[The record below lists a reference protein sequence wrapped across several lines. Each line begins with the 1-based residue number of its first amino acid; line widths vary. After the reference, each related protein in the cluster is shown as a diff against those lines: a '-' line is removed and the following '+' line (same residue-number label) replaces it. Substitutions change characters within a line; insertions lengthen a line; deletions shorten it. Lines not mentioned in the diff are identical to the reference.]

1 VTAPAEAPRRIL
13 IAFDKFKGALSAAAA
28 CEVAAEVLRRRR
40 PSWQLDCAP
49 LSDGGDGFCR
59 ILSDAAHG
67 SFERVAASGPLFDA
81 TGSAPRV
88 SAEIGRVELARLPLA
103 ARQRL
108 ASGASARA
116 RLAIVEMASVNGLSL
131 IAEPQRDVWRA
142 SSYGTG
148 ELLLA
153 ASRLP
158 VAAVLLGVGGSA
170 TSDLGL
176 GALCALGLRFEDA
189 AGVELRP
196 PIPALWSRI
205 QRVGGAVSSELPPI
219 LIACDVNNPLLG
231 PRGAAAV
238 YGPQKGL
245 KPEDLPGHE
254 REAARLARLVCQ
266 ALDVDMALSDTPG
279 AGAAGGIA
287 FGLLAAA
294 RARLL
299 PGFELV
305 SDWLD
310 LDARLAQA
318 AIVITGEGRFD
329 ASSWAGKGPGAIVEK
344 ARRLRVPSVIFA
356 GAVSAAPQASD
367 FSAIAISPPDM
378 PIAQALAG
386 TPEQL
391 ARAVER
397 WLDGIDSSRVS

>member
-1 VTAPAEAPRRIL
+1 
-13 IAFDKFKGALSAAAA
+13 
-28 CEVAAEVLRRRR
+28 
-40 PSWQLDCAP
+40 
-49 LSDGGDGFCR
+49 
-59 ILSDAAHG
+59 
-67 SFERVAASGPLFDA
+67 
-81 TGSAPRV
+81 
-88 SAEIGRVELARLPLA
+88 VELARLSLA
-103 ARQRL
+103 VRQRL
-108 ASGASARA
+108 ALGSSVPTS
-116 RLAIVEMASVNGLSL
+116 LAIVEMASVNGLSL
-131 IAEPQRDVWRA
+131 LSTPQPDVRRA

-189 AGVELRP
+189 AGLELRP
-196 PIPALWSRI
+196 PLPADWSRI
-205 QRVGGAVSSELPPI
+205 ARVRGVVSSALRPI
-219 LIACDVNNPLLG
+219 LIACDVTNPLLG
-231 PRGAAAV
+231 PSGAAAV

-266 ALDVDMALSDTPG
+266 ALGVDVALSETPG

-305 SDWLD
+305 SEWLD
-310 LDARLAQA
+310 LDERLARA

-329 ASSWAGKGPGAIVEK
+329 ASSWAGKGPGAIIEK
-344 ARRLRVPSVIFA
+344 ARRLGVPSVLFA
-356 GAVSAAPQASD
+356 GAVSAAANAPD

-378 PIAQALAG
+378 PISQALAR
-386 TPEQL
+386 TSEQL

-397 WLDGIDSSRVS
+397 WLDGI